1 MSVLFD
7 TSVLV
12 AAMVENHERHDDSL
26 PWLQRAQEGAFAG
39 RISAH
44 SLAETYAVLTAMP
57 LPIRLRSDVAWQ
69 LIDAN
74 VLAHFDVVELARGD
88 YRTLLDAAAKHD
100 LRGGVIY
107 DAIIARA
114 AEKIDADQLLTL
126 NPDDFRRV
134 WPAGADRVITPDHR

>member
-12 AAMVENHERHDDSL
+12 AAIVENHERHDDAL
-26 PWLQRAQEGAFAG
+26 PWLQRVQEGALSG

-44 SLAETYAVLTAMP
+44 SLAEIYAVLTAMP
-57 LPIRLRSDVAWQ
+57 LPIRLSCDVAWQ
-69 LIDAN
+69 LIATN
-74 VLAHFDVVELARGD
+74 VLAGFDVVDLTPED
-88 YRTLLDAAAKHD
+88 YRTLLTAAAQQEI
-100 LRGGVIY
+100 RGGAVY

-114 AEKIDADQLLTL
+114 AEKSEADQLLTL

-134 WPAGADRVITPDHR
+134 WPSGAERVITPHHR